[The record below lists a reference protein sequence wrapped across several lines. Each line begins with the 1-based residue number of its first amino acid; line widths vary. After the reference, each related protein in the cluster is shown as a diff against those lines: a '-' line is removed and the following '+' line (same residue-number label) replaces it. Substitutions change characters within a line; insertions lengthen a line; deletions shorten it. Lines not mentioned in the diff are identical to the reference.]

1 VIRTAIPSKMLPL
14 LLAASIAA
22 LGNLAARL
30 EVSNDNG
37 ASPHLVAFLSG
48 DIVAQPQTLD
58 GTVAEGKADL
68 RGMLKAAYN
77 FDKWITKANQGDPSV
92 YEILRKAQIAA
103 GGFLTGNAQIMVDAS
118 AVVNSYI
125 EVVIE
130 VGKDQYTIKLYTCVD
145 HRKTVVTETATS
157 LEVLQKEG
165 TACAYKY
172 PQCAWSNEGEDLV
185 YRIQK

>member
-1 VIRTAIPSKMLPL
+1 MS
-14 LLAASIAA
+14 S
-22 LGNLAARL
+22 
-30 EVSNDNG
+30 DD

-48 DIVAQPQTLD
+48 DIVAQPQTLS

-68 RGMLKAAYN
+68 RGVLQAAYN
-77 FDKWITKANQGDPSV
+77 LDKWIANANQGDPAV

-103 GGFLTGNAQIMVDAS
+103 GGFLTGHAQIMVDAS

-130 VGKDQYTIKLYTCVD
+130 VAKDQYTIKLYTCVD
-145 HRKTVVTETATS
+145 HRKTVVTETAAS

-172 PQCAWSNEGEDLV
+172 PQCVWSNEGEDLV